1 MSEFLNWHPSS
12 TFGQKLY
19 TKSAELQKIIF
30 TKPLEGFNI
39 LKQEWKFGQI
49 SELWDDYIF
58 NTIIRKVLDENQKIT
73 DLSSIDRYSIID
85 HLLFLPYIRRE
96 EDPVRFRRAFWHV
109 NAYGQ
114 FLSHYLFSQ
123 LKANSTFK
131 DRIGTS
137 NNLSLRAQ
145 KKIAFVLKGPYQLAH
160 VEFLHNFLDGCS
172 LFKSKVDV
180 HLILIDASCDEVS
193 DLDHISIHSLS
204 EHSKATLKLLKYSEY
219 CSAHQFDHIFGLLVS
234 KIFLCI
240 WVCN

>member
-137 NNLSLRAQ
+137 NNLSSRTP

-160 VEFLHNFLDGCS
+160 VEFLHNFLDGCII
-172 LFKSKVDV
+172 FKSRVEV
-180 HLILIDASCDEVS
+180 HLILIDESADKVPA
-193 DLDHISIHSLS
+193 LDHISIYSLS
-204 EHSKATLKLLKYSEY
+204 DQARVSSKLLKYADY
-219 CSAHQFDHIFGLLVS
+219 CLRH
-234 KIFLCI
+234 
-240 WVCN
+240 